1 MPQWSFPGCQ
11 VVVGKSDTDARS
23 NNRFLF
29 EIFVTKST
37 GKLSKRSD
45 NDSGDI
51 IIFQVAFKISLQ
63 KNYLAVRDVF
73 PRFRSDDQIAVL
85 LVSERCQ

>member
-1 MPQWSFPGCQ
+1 M
-11 VVVGKSDTDARS
+11 VGKSDTDAQS
-23 NNRFLF
+23 NNRFLL

-51 IIFQVAFKISLQ
+51 FIFPVVFKILLKQ
-63 KNYLAVRDVF
+63 LFGNNLAVRDVF
-73 PRFRSDDQIAVL
+73 PRF
-85 LVSERCQ
+85 